1 MSLLSATSAVPG
13 APEPN
18 TRAYWSRGREKI
30 GKKHGALKTAEE
42 SWPDEFITVP
52 TDVTLLHA
60 WARAVLLVD
69 IMSAEAQAAEVP
81 AAAPADGKTV
91 ELGAEVTSAES
102 VEVDPKLKKQ
112 LEFYFSDSNLPK
124 DKFLLMQTKKT
135 PEGWVSLKVL
145 TVRGLARVSHRA
157 PY

>member
-81 AAAPADGKTV
+81 AAAPADGNTA

>member
-1 MSLLSATSAVPG
+1 M
-13 APEPN
+13 
-18 TRAYWSRGREKI
+18 
-30 GKKHGALKTAEE
+30 KTAEE

-81 AAAPADGKTV
+81 AAAPADGNTA

>member
-1 MSLLSATSAVPG
+1 M
-13 APEPN
+13 APFGLKLWENAFQMIPDIPFFD
-18 TRAYWSRGREKI
+18 AGEKI

-81 AAAPADGKTV
+81 AAAPADGNTA

>member
-1 MSLLSATSAVPG
+1 MSLLQYRQT
-13 APEPN
+13 
-18 TRAYWSRGREKI
+18 
-30 GKKHGALKTAEE
+30 
-42 SWPDEFITVP
+42 
-52 TDVTLLHA
+52 TLLYCKLGH
-60 WARAVLLVD
+60 VLCCWSTL
-69 IMSAEAQAAEVP
+69 MSAEAQAAEVP
-81 AAAPADGKTV
+81 AAAPADVKTV

>member
-145 TVRGLARVSHRA
+145 TVRGLARVSHQA

>member
-1 MSLLSATSAVPG
+1 M
-13 APEPN
+13 
-18 TRAYWSRGREKI
+18 
-30 GKKHGALKTAEE
+30 KTAEE

>member
-1 MSLLSATSAVPG
+1 MSLFS
-13 APEPN
+13 
-18 TRAYWSRGREKI
+18 
-30 GKKHGALKTAEE
+30 
-42 SWPDEFITVP
+42 
-52 TDVTLLHA
+52 TDRRRYFTPA
-60 WARAVLLVD
+60 WARAVLLRWSTL
-69 IMSAEAQAAEVP
+69 MSAEAQAAEVP
-81 AAAPADGKTV
+81 AAAPADVKTV